1 MSVAQVHPAVTTA
14 TGSAPSAV
22 KEVVVY
28 DHSNLLYWWPVWA
41 VGYALAIVTA
51 IQGRHIEFE
60 DAEVII
66 HPSKN
71 LGVIYAVVF
80 ILVMLMTNV
89 AVRGNASLTVIAT
102 ILAATFCFAYMG
114 WWDNI
119 FRAIQQ
125 LAMFMNLGFY
135 VFFSTAVFIIW
146 VLSVFIFDR
155 LSWWSFRPGQA
166 IHHVMFG
173 GGAQTYDTHGMSVYK
188 MRDDLFRHWV
198 LGLGS
203 GDLKIAAAGA
213 TRGEFVLHNVLF
225 IGRKLTTIQ
234 ELVSMSPDEALGN
247 TVTAGDPS

>member
-1 MSVAQVHPAVTTA
+1 MSIAYTQPAVTSAAGPTA
-14 TGSAPSAV
+14 AQL
-22 KEVVVY
+22 KELTIY

-41 VGYALAIVTA
+41 IGYLLAIITA
-51 IQGRHIEFE
+51 IQGYRVEFQ
-60 DAEVII
+60 DAEVIM

-71 LGVIYAVVF
+71 LGVIYTVVF
-80 ILVMLMTNV
+80 VLVLLMTNV
-89 AVRGNASLTVIAT
+89 AVRGNASLTVIAV
-102 ILAATFCFAYMG
+102 ILAATFLFAYMG
-114 WWDNI
+114 WWDDI
-119 FRAIQQ
+119 FRAISE

-146 VLSVFIFDR
+146 VLSVFVFDR
-155 LSWWSFRPGQA
+155 LAYWSFRPGQA
-166 IHHVMFG
+166 IRHTAFG

-203 GDLKIAAAGA
+203 GDLRIATSGA
-213 TRGEFVLHNVLF
+213 KQGEFVLHNVLF

-234 ELVSMSPDEALGN
+234 QLVSMSPDELTSN